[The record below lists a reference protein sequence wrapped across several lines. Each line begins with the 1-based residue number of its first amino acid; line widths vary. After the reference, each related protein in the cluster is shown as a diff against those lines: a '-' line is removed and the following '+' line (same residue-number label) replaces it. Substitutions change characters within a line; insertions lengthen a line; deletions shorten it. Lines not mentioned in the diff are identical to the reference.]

1 MEGTKEGMKGVLGID
16 AEIFEITPVFHLV
29 ELKKSNGD
37 TMEYQNTMKQDIRP
51 ALKDILWTWSGEQQ
65 LQQ

>member
-37 TMEYQNTMKQDIRP
+37 TMEYQNTMKQDIRC
-51 ALKDILWTWSGEQQ
+51 LEITEISNKSDL
-65 LQQ
+65 